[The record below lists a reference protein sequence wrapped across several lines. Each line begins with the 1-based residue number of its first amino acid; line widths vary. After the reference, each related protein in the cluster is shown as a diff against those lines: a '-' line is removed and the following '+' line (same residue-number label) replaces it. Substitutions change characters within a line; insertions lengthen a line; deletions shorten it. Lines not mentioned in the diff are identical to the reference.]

1 MNNST
6 STIWQ
11 YQSARND
18 VNTAIFV
25 FGTILFIIG
34 FVGNFVT
41 VTFIVRSKTLH
52 TPTYVTICCL
62 AVSDGLASVCR
73 YILLLPDSAISWDKP
88 YEWALSLFLTFN
100 FLFLHSAYFHMTFV
114 SYVRYVFLAKPLKS
128 LEIDNKSILK
138 LSGTIWIC
146 SLIIGVGYG
155 ISFVFDLND
164 GLWTEF
170 GFRLYLFLVPFV
182 LVVYFHIKKMYY
194 LYNLPS
200 LSPGNNQMT
209 SRLSRIFSI
218 IISIYL
224 ASNVYPFI
232 NTFIWLVFGLKSEVY
247 MYFSVFYS
255 NIFHL
260 FLLFNNCINPL
271 IYFMASP
278 PCLRLLTRAQ
288 KHVCTCMWWP
298 SWFRGFNFTYYVFCI
313 LLHKIYANY
322 KRPLIL

>member
-41 VTFIVRSKTLH
+41 VTFIVSSKTLH

-62 AVSDGLASVCR
+62 AVSDGLSSVSR
-73 YILLLPDSAISWDKP
+73 FIFLLPVISWLIP
-88 YEWALSLFLTFN
+88 TFGS
-100 FLFLHSAYFHMTFV
+100 LFLHSAQFHMTLV
-114 SYVRYVFLAKPLKS
+114 SYVRDVFLAKPLKS

-155 ISFVFDLND
+155 ISFFSDQNVGSWMEFFF
-164 GLWTEF
+164 GLYIF
-170 GFRLYLFLVPFV
+170 VVPFV

-200 LSPGNNQMT
+200 LGTGNNQIT
-209 SRLSRIFSI
+209 SRLSRIFLV

-224 ASNVYPFI
+224 ASVLYPLLYTVI
-232 NTFIWLVFGLKSEVY
+232 VLVFGLRSDVFL
-247 MYFSVFYS
+247 YFSVFDS
-255 NIFHL
+255 NMFHL

-278 PCLRLLTRAQ
+278 VCLRLLTRAQ
-288 KHVCTCMWWP
+288 KHVCTCM
-298 SWFRGFNFTYYVFCI
+298 
-313 LLHKIYANY
+313 
-322 KRPLIL
+322 

>member
-52 TPTYVTICCL
+52 SPTYVTICCL
-62 AVSDGLASVCR
+62 AVSDGLSSVSR
-73 YILLLPDSAISWDKP
+73 YIRLLPDSAQSWMKY
-88 YEWALSLFLTFN
+88 YEWDFFFSTFS
-100 FLFLHSAYFHMTFV
+100 FLFLHSASFHVTLV

-146 SLIIGVGYG
+146 SLIISVGYG
-155 ISFVFDLND
+155 ITFVFDLND

-170 GFRLYLFLVPFV
+170 VFRLYLFLVPFV

-200 LSPGNNQMT
+200 LGTGNNQIT
-209 SRLSRIFSI
+209 SRLSRIFGV

-224 ASNVYPFI
+224 TSVLYPLLI
-232 NTFIWLVFGLKSEVY
+232 IIIALVFGLQSDVFL
-247 MYFSVFYS
+247 YFSVFYS
-255 NIFHL
+255 NMSQL

-288 KHVCTCMWWP
+288 KHVCTCM
-298 SWFRGFNFTYYVFCI
+298 
-313 LLHKIYANY
+313 
-322 KRPLIL
+322 

>member
-18 VNTAIFV
+18 VNTAVFV
-25 FGTILFIIG
+25 FGTIVFIIG

-41 VTFIVRSKTLH
+41 VTFIVKSKTLH

-73 YILLLPDSAISWDKP
+73 YILLLADSAILYKWT
-88 YEWALSLFLTFN
+88 WILFLTFN
-100 FLFLHSAYFHMTFV
+100 FLFLHSASFHVTLV

-155 ISFVFDLND
+155 ILKFFSDRCV
-164 GLWTEF
+164 GLWMELVF
-170 GFRLYLFLVPFV
+170 GLYIVVVPFV
-182 LVVYFHIKKMYY
+182 LVVYFHITKMYY

-200 LSPGNNQMT
+200 LGTGNNQIT
-209 SRLSRIFSI
+209 SRLSHIFSV

-224 ASNVYPFI
+224 ASGLYPLLYTVI
-232 NTFIWLVFGLKSEVY
+232 ELVFEFQSDVFL
-247 MYFSVFYS
+247 YFSVFYS
-255 NIFHL
+255 NMFHL
-260 FLLFNNCINPL
+260 CLLFNHCINPL
-271 IYFMASP
+271 IYFNASP

-288 KHVCTCMWWP
+288 KHICTCM
-298 SWFRGFNFTYYVFCI
+298 
-313 LLHKIYANY
+313 
-322 KRPLIL
+322 

>member
-18 VNTAIFV
+18 VNTAVFV
-25 FGTILFIIG
+25 FGTIVFIIG

-41 VTFIVRSKTLH
+41 VTFIVKSKTLH

-73 YILLLPDSAISWDKP
+73 YILLLADSAILYKWT
-88 YEWALSLFLTFN
+88 WILFLTFN
-100 FLFLHSAYFHMTFV
+100 FLFLHSASFHVTLV

-155 ISFVFDLND
+155 ICFDSDQNV
-164 GLWTEF
+164 GAWTEF
-170 GFRLYLFLVPFV
+170 VFGLYIFVVPFV

-200 LSPGNNQMT
+200 LGTGNNQIT
-209 SRLSRIFSI
+209 SRLSRIFLV

-224 ASNVYPFI
+224 ASVLYPLLYTVI
-232 NTFIWLVFGLKSEVY
+232 VLVFGLQSDVFL
-247 MYFSVFYS
+247 YFSVLDS
-255 NIFHL
+255 NMFHL

-271 IYFMASP
+271 IYFIASP
-278 PCLRLLTRAQ
+278 PCLR
-288 KHVCTCMWWP
+288 
-298 SWFRGFNFTYYVFCI
+298 
-313 LLHKIYANY
+313 
-322 KRPLIL
+322 

>member
-11 YQSARND
+11 YQSVRND
-18 VNTAIFV
+18 VNSAIFV

-41 VTFIVRSKTLH
+41 VTFIVKSKTLH

-73 YILLLPDSAISWDKP
+73 YILLLQDSAIAWDIP
-88 YEWALSLFLTFN
+88 YGWALFLFQTFS
-100 FLFLHSAYFHMTFV
+100 FLFLHSASFHVTLL

-146 SLIIGVGYG
+146 SLIISGGYG
-155 ISFVFDLND
+155 ISFVFNEDQNV
-164 GLWTEF
+164 GAWTEF
-170 GFRLYLFLVPFV
+170 VFGLYIFVVPFV

-200 LSPGNNQMT
+200 LGTGNNQIT
-209 SRLSRIFSI
+209 SRLSRIFLV

-224 ASNVYPFI
+224 ASGLYPLLYTVI
-232 NTFIWLVFGLKSEVY
+232 VLVFGSQSDVFL
-247 MYFSVFYS
+247 YFSVFYS
-255 NIFHL
+255 NMFHL

-271 IYFMASP
+271 IYFIASP

-288 KHVCTCMWWP
+288 KHVCTCM
-298 SWFRGFNFTYYVFCI
+298 
-313 LLHKIYANY
+313 
-322 KRPLIL
+322 

>member
-18 VNTAIFV
+18 VDSAIFV
-25 FGTILFIIG
+25 FGTIVFIIG
-34 FVGNFVT
+34 FIGNFVT

-62 AVSDGLASVCR
+62 AVSDGLASVSR
-73 YILLLPDSAISWDKP
+73 YIFILPDSAISWDKLN
-88 YEWALSLFLTFN
+88 EWMFLLYMTFN
-100 FLFLHSAYFHMTFV
+100 FLFLYSASFHMTLV
-114 SYVRYVFLAKPLKS
+114 SHVRYVFLAKPLKS

-138 LSGTIWIC
+138 SSGTIWIF
-146 SLIIGVGYG
+146 SLIVSTGYSIGHILNKDQNVGKWVE
-155 ISFVFDLND
+155 FVFV
-164 GLWTEF
+164 
-170 GFRLYLFLVPFV
+170 LYLIGVPFV

-200 LSPGNNQMT
+200 LGTGNNQIT
-209 SRLSRIFSI
+209 SRLSRIFLI

-224 ASNVYPFI
+224 ASVLYPFLYTVI
-232 NTFIWLVFGLKSEVY
+232 VLVFGYESEVFL
-247 MYFSVFYS
+247 YFSVFNS
-255 NIFHL
+255 DMFHL

-288 KHVCTCMWWP
+288 KHVCTCM
-298 SWFRGFNFTYYVFCI
+298 
-313 LLHKIYANY
+313 
-322 KRPLIL
+322 

>member
-6 STIWQ
+6 STTWQ

-52 TPTYVTICCL
+52 SPTYVTICCL
-62 AVSDGLASVCR
+62 AVSDGLSSVSR
-73 YILLLPDSAISWDKP
+73 YIRLLPDSAKSWIKY
-88 YEWALSLFLTFN
+88 YEWY
-100 FLFLHSAYFHMTFV
+100 FLFSTLSFLFIHSANFHVTLL

-155 ISFVFDLND
+155 KLRFFSDRYV
-164 GLWTEF
+164 GLWMELVF
-170 GFRLYLFLVPFV
+170 GLYIFVVPFV

-200 LSPGNNQMT
+200 LGTGNNQIT
-209 SRLSRIFSI
+209 SRLSRIFLV

-224 ASNVYPFI
+224 ASGLYPLLYI
-232 NTFIWLVFGLKSEVY
+232 VIVLVFGFQSDVFL
-247 MYFSVFYS
+247 YFSVFYS
-255 NIFHL
+255 NMFQL

-271 IYFMASP
+271 IYFIASP

-288 KHVCTCMWWP
+288 KHVCTCM
-298 SWFRGFNFTYYVFCI
+298 
-313 LLHKIYANY
+313 
-322 KRPLIL
+322 